1 MGTTAGGVTESCG
14 IGWVDLGTGYVF
26 VCGVSSPESNLQAS
40 AVPLSI
46 NDVELAAWLREGIDA
61 HAIVAITDAKG
72 VIVFANDRF
81 CEVSGYK
88 REELIGKTHR
98 ILKSGEHPDEFY
110 ADLWTTIAAG
120 KVWHGLICNRAKGGN
135 LYWVESTLVPLPGAD
150 GKPKYYLALRT
161 DVSRLKRAEETN
173 ARLVDEVSNW
183 AEELRQTQAQL
194 ALFSEQ
200 APIGLSWREIDRDGR
215 PGVNHVNGKFC
226 ELIGMTA
233 EEARDI
239 ENVRRATHPDDW
251 NVQEK
256 LTEDLYQGRR
266 DRFAMDKRYIHRDG
280 RTVWATLTVVVLRNG
295 HGHVT
300 HHFAMLEDIT
310 ARRAAEEE
318 LRRSESRWRTYLGT
332 ASEILYALTPEHRFK
347 FVSEAWTTKLGHA
360 TQAVIGR
367 EFTEFVHPE
376 DQAICRQ
383 FIHAVM
389 EGEPHAN
396 LIEYRAQ
403 HADGR
408 WVWHA
413 STGSAYIDRDGR
425 HAYFGVGRDISIRR
439 QAQDE
444 LKAALARREE
454 LERIV
459 NRSPS
464 VVVLWRAD
472 GGQWP
477 VEFVSAS
484 VKQFG
489 YTPEQFTGRQLLF
502 TDITHPEDRERV
514 LAEVAAHAEAKDPEY
529 NQSYRI
535 VCADGSVRWVD
546 DHTVVRRNAEGQVT
560 HHEGLISDVTDRHQ
574 AEEAEKAARERDL
587 RVAADIQQHLRPRV
601 FPDLSEVEIEM
612 FSASTM
618 HIGGDYFDVM
628 KVDERHWAFVIA
640 DVSGKGAG
648 AALMMAECRAT
659 LRLCASGELSPAAVI
674 RRLNR
679 AIQPDM
685 RPGMFITLFY
695 GILDLDTNALKYVRA
710 GHEDMIV
717 MRKGATAPELLHGEG
732 LAVGLDDGSI
742 FDDMIEEKEV
752 ALNPGDVVALYTD
765 GITEAR
771 NAAGEEFGRD
781 RLAAALLRN
790 EDKPLSEVVKRVD
803 RFARQFSALVPR
815 HDDSTLLLFRPR

>member
-1 MGTTAGGVTESCG
+1 M
-14 IGWVDLGTGYVF
+14 
-26 VCGVSSPESNLQAS
+26 SSPDSNRSPSVAS
-40 AVPLSI
+40 LNIA
-46 NDVELAAWLREGIDA
+46 DVELATWLRKGVDE

-81 CEVSGYK
+81 CEISGYS
-88 REELIGKTHR
+88 RGELIGNTHR
-98 ILKSGEHPDEFY
+98 LLKSDVHSPEFY
-110 ADLWTTIAAG
+110 ADLWGTIVG
-120 KVWHGLICNRAKGGN
+120 GRVWRGTICNRSKSGK
-135 LYWVESTLVPLPGAD
+135 LYWVESTLVPFSGED
-150 GKPKYYLALRT
+150 GRSKFYLALRT
-161 DVSRLKRAEETN
+161 DVTPLKEAEEKN
-173 ARLVDEVSNW
+173 ARLAAEVT
-183 AEELRQTQAQL
+183 ARAAELRQTQAQL
-194 ALFSEQ
+194 VLFSEQ
-200 APIGLSWREIDRDGR
+200 APIGLSWREISPEGT
-215 PGVNHVNGKFC
+215 PGINHVNGKFC
-226 ELIGMTA
+226 ELIGMSA

-251 NVQEK
+251 AVQER
-256 LTEDLYQGRR
+256 LTKELYDGRR
-266 DRFAMDKRYIHRDG
+266 DRFSLDKRYLHRNG
-280 RTVWATLTVVVLRNG
+280 AVLWSTLTVVVLRDDAG
-295 HGHVT
+295 RVT

-310 ARRAAEEE
+310 ARRAAEDE

-347 FVSEAWTTKLGHA
+347 FVSQAWTAKLGHP
-360 TQAVIGR
+360 TEAVIGR

-376 DQAICRQ
+376 DQVACHQ
-383 FIHAVM
+383 FIRAVM
-389 EGEPHAN
+389 AGEEHAN
-396 LIEYRAQ
+396 LVEYRAQ

-425 HAYFGVGRDISIRR
+425 HAYFGVGRDISLRR

-454 LERIV
+454 LERII

-472 GGQWP
+472 AGQWP

-502 TDITHPEDRERV
+502 TDITHPDDRERV
-514 LAEVAAHAEAKDPEY
+514 LAEVSAHAEAGDPEY

-546 DHTVVRRNAEGQVT
+546 DHTVVRRDGEGKVS
-560 HHEGLISDVTDRHQ
+560 HHEGLISDVTARHQ
-574 AEEAEKAARERDL
+574 AEESERAARERDL
-587 RVAADIQQHLRPRV
+587 RVAADIQQHLRPRI
-601 FPDLSEVEIEM
+601 FPDLSEVEIET

-618 HIGGDYFDVM
+618 HIGGDYFDVL

-659 LRLCASGELSPAAVI
+659 LRLCTAGELSPAAVI

-685 RPGMFITLFY
+685 RPGMFIALFY
-695 GILDLDTNALKYVRA
+695 GILDLDTNALRYVRA
-710 GHEDMIV
+710 GHEDMLLI
-717 MRKGATAPELLHGEG
+717 RKGSGTPELLHGEG
-732 LAVGLDDGSI
+732 LAVGLDDGAI
-742 FDDMIEEKEV
+742 FDDMIEEREA
-752 ALNPGDVVALYTD
+752 ALNPGDLVALYTD

-771 NAAGEEFGRD
+771 NAAGDEFGRD
-781 RLAAALLRN
+781 RLATALVRN
-790 EDKPLSEVVKRVD
+790 EDRPLSEVVKRVD

>member
-1 MGTTAGGVTESCG
+1 M
-14 IGWVDLGTGYVF
+14 
-26 VCGVSSPESNLQAS
+26 SSPESQS
-40 AVPLSI
+40 PVSVTPLSI
-46 NDVELAAWLREGIDA
+46 NDVEFATWLRKGVDA
-61 HAIVAITDAKG
+61 HAIVAITDANG
-72 VIVFANDRF
+72 VIAFANDRF
-81 CEVSGYK
+81 CAVSGYA

-98 ILKSGEHPDEFY
+98 ILKSGAHPDEFY
-110 ADLWTTIAAG
+110 ADLWRTITAG
-120 KVWHGLICNRAKGGN
+120 KVWHGMICNRAKGGGQ
-135 LYWVESTLVPLPGAD
+135 YWVESTLVPLLGPD
-150 GKPKYYLALRT
+150 GRPKFYLALRT
-161 DVSRLKRAEETN
+161 DVTSLKQTEEKN
-173 ARLVDEVSNW
+173 ARLAAEVTAR

-200 APIGLSWREIDRDGR
+200 APIGLSWREINRDGK
-215 PGVNHVNGKFC
+215 PGANHVNGKFC

-251 NVQEK
+251 AVQEK
-256 LTEDLYQGRR
+256 LTAELYQGRR
-266 DRFAMDKRYIHRDG
+266 DRFALDKRYLHRNG
-280 RTVWATLTVVVLRNG
+280 TVVWSTLTVVVLRDG
-295 HGHVT
+295 AGHVT

-310 ARRAAEEE
+310 ARRAAEDE

-332 ASEILYALTPEHRFK
+332 ASEILYALTPEQRFK
-347 FVSEAWTTKLGHA
+347 FLSAAWTAKLGHP
-360 TQAVIGR
+360 TDSVMGR
-367 EFTEFVHPE
+367 EFTEFVHPD
-376 DQAICRQ
+376 DQAACRE
-383 FIHAVM
+383 FIDAVM
-389 EGEPHAN
+389 SGRPHAN
-396 LIEYRAQ
+396 MIEYRAR

-408 WVWHA
+408 WIWHA

-425 HAYFGVGRDISIRR
+425 HAYFGVGRDISLRR

-444 LKAALARREE
+444 LKASLARREE
-454 LERIV
+454 LERII

-472 GGQWP
+472 RGQWP

-489 YTPEQFTGRQLLF
+489 YAPEQFTGRQLLF

-514 LAEVAAHAEAKDPEY
+514 QAEVAAHAEAGDPEY

-535 VCADGSVRWVD
+535 VCADSSVRWVD
-546 DHTVVRRNAEGQVT
+546 DHTVVRRDAEGRVT

-574 AEEAEKAARERDL
+574 AEEAERNARERDL

-618 HIGGDYFDVM
+618 HIGGDYFDVL

-659 LRLCASGELSPAAVI
+659 LRLCASGELSPATVI

-717 MRKGATAPELLHGEG
+717 MRKGSTVPELLHGEG
-732 LAVGLDDGSI
+732 LAVGLDDGAI

-752 ALNPGDVVALYTD
+752 ALNPGDLVALYTD

-771 NAAGEEFGRD
+771 NAAGDEFGRD
-781 RLAAALLRN
+781 RLAAALVRN
-790 EDKPLSEVVKRVD
+790 EEKPLSELVKRVD

>member
-1 MGTTAGGVTESCG
+1 M
-14 IGWVDLGTGYVF
+14 
-26 VCGVSSPESNLQAS
+26 SSLDPHPA
-40 AVPLSI
+40 APVPVPLNIS
-46 NDVELAAWLREGIDA
+46 DTELAAWMRHGIDE

-72 VIVFANDRF
+72 VIVFANEKF
-81 CEVSGYK
+81 CRISGYT
-88 REELIGKTHR
+88 REELLGNTHR
-98 ILKSGEHPDEFY
+98 LLKSGVHAPQFY
-110 ADLWTTIAAG
+110 KDLWSTISG
-120 KVWHGLICNRAKGGN
+120 GRVWHGMICNRGKDDRF
-135 LYWVESTLVPLPGAD
+135 YWVESTIVPLLGPD
-150 GKPKYYLALRT
+150 ERPRYYLALRT
-161 DVSRLKRAEETN
+161 DVTSLKQAEERN
-173 ARLVDEVSNW
+173 LRLAGEVSAG

-194 ALFSEQ
+194 ALFSEH
-200 APIGLSWREIDRDGR
+200 APIGLSWREITREGT
-215 PGVNHVNGKFC
+215 PGINHVNGKFC
-226 ELIGMTA
+226 ELIGMSA

-239 ENVRRATHPDDW
+239 ENVRKRTHPDDW
-251 NVQEK
+251 AIQEK
-256 LTEDLYQGRR
+256 LTEELYQGRR
-266 DRFAMDKRYIHRDG
+266 DRFALDKRYLHKDG
-280 RTVWATLTVVVLRNG
+280 TVVWTTLTVVVLRDVA
-295 HGHVT
+295 GHVT

-310 ARRAAEEE
+310 ARRAAEDE

-347 FVSEAWTTKLGHA
+347 FVSPAWTTKLGHP
-360 TQAVIGR
+360 TDAVIGR
-367 EFTEFVHPE
+367 EFTEFVHPDDRE
-376 DQAICRQ
+376 TCRQ
-383 FIHAVM
+383 FISKIM
-389 EGEPHAN
+389 TGESHVTH
-396 LIEYRAQ
+396 IEYRAQ

-425 HAYFGVGRDISIRR
+425 HAYFGVGRDISLRR

-444 LKAALARREE
+444 LKASLARREE
-454 LERIV
+454 LERII

-472 GGQWP
+472 GGLWP

-484 VKQFG
+484 IKQFG
-489 YTPEQFTGRQLLF
+489 YTPEQFIGRQLLF

-514 LAEVAAHAEAKDPEY
+514 LAEVAAHAEAGDPEY

-535 VCADGSVRWVD
+535 VCADGSIRWVD
-546 DHTVVRRNAEGQVT
+546 DHTVVRRDASGHVT
-560 HHEGLISDVTDRHQ
+560 HHEGLISDATTRVQ
-574 AEEAEKAARERDL
+574 AEEAERAARERDL

-612 FSASTM
+612 FSSSTM
-618 HIGGDYFDVM
+618 HIGGDYFDVL

-659 LRLCASGELSPAAVI
+659 LRLCAPGELSPAAVI

-685 RPGMFITLFY
+685 RPGMFIALFY
-695 GILDLDTNALKYVRA
+695 GILDLDTNALRYVRA
-710 GHEDMIV
+710 GHEEMLLV
-717 MRKGATAPELLHGEG
+717 RKGATATELLHGEG
-732 LAVGLDDGSI
+732 LAVGLDDGGI
-742 FDDMIEEKEV
+742 FDEMIEEREV
-752 ALNPGDVVALYTD
+752 PLNPGDLVALYTD

-771 NAAGEEFGRD
+771 NAAGDEFGRD
-781 RLAAALLRN
+781 RLSAALLRN
-790 EDKPLSEVVKRVD
+790 EEKPLSEVVKRID

>member
-1 MGTTAGGVTESCG
+1 M
-14 IGWVDLGTGYVF
+14 
-26 VCGVSSPESNLQAS
+26 SSLDPNRSPS
-40 AVPLSI
+40 AAPLAI
-46 NDVELAAWLREGIDA
+46 NDVELAAWLRKGVDE

-81 CEVSGYK
+81 CEISGYS
-88 REELIGKTHR
+88 RAELIGNSHR
-98 ILKSGEHPDEFY
+98 LLRSGVHPAEFY
-110 ADLWTTIAAG
+110 AELWRTIAAG
-120 KVWHGLICNRAKGGN
+120 RVWRGMICNRSKSGK
-135 LYWVESTLVPLPGAD
+135 LYWVESTLVPLPGED
-150 GKPKYYLALRT
+150 GRPKFYLALRT
-161 DVSRLKRAEETN
+161 DVTPLKEAEEKN
-173 ARLVDEVSNW
+173 ARLATEVTAR

-200 APIGLSWREIDRDGR
+200 APIGLSWREISREGT
-215 PGVNHVNGKFC
+215 PGINHVNGKFC
-226 ELIGMTA
+226 ELIGMSA

-251 NVQEK
+251 AVQDK
-256 LTEDLYQGRR
+256 LTKELYEGRR
-266 DRFAMDKRYIHRDG
+266 DRFSLDKRYLHRNG
-280 RTVWATLTVVVLRNG
+280 NVVWTTLTVVVLRDG
-295 HGHVT
+295 SGHVT

-310 ARRAAEEE
+310 ARRAAEDE

-347 FVSEAWTTKLGHA
+347 FVSQAWTAKLGHP
-360 TQAVIGR
+360 TEAVIGR

-376 DQAICRQ
+376 DQAACHQ
-383 FIHAVM
+383 FISAVM
-389 EGEPHAN
+389 AGEPHAN
-396 LIEYRAQ
+396 IVEYRAQ

-425 HAYFGVGRDISIRR
+425 HAYFGVGRDISLRR

-454 LERIV
+454 LERII

-472 GGQWP
+472 AGQWP

-489 YTPEQFTGRQLLF
+489 YAPEQFTGRQLLF
-502 TDITHPEDRERV
+502 TDITHPDDRERV
-514 LAEVAAHAEAKDPEY
+514 LAEVAAHAEAGDPEY

-546 DHTVVRRNAEGQVT
+546 DHTVVRRDADGKVT
-560 HHEGLISDVTDRHQ
+560 HHEGLISDVTARHQ
-574 AEEAEKAARERDL
+574 AEEAERAARERDL

-601 FPDLSEVEIEM
+601 FPDLSEVEIET

-618 HIGGDYFDVM
+618 HIGGDYFDVL

-659 LRLCASGELSPAAVI
+659 LRLCAAGELSPATVI

-695 GILDLDTNALKYVRA
+695 GILDLDTNALRYVRA
-710 GHEDMIV
+710 GHEDMLV
-717 MRKGATAPELLHGEG
+717 LRKGSGAAELLHGEG

-742 FDDMIEEKEV
+742 FDDMIEEKEI
-752 ALNPGDVVALYTD
+752 ALNAGDLVALYTD

-771 NAAGEEFGRD
+771 NSAGDEFGRD
-781 RLAAALLRN
+781 RLAAALVRN
-790 EDKPLSEVVKRVD
+790 EDRPLSEVVKRVD

>member
-1 MGTTAGGVTESCG
+1 MLP
-14 IGWVDLGTGYVF
+14 D
-26 VCGVSSPESNLQAS
+26 PQPQAS
-40 AVPLSI
+40 VAPLNI
-46 NDVELAAWLREGIDA
+46 NDVELAAWLRQGLDQ
-61 HAIVAITDAKG
+61 HAIVAITDARG
-72 VIVFANDRF
+72 VIVFVNDRF
-81 CEVSGYK
+81 CEISGYS
-88 REELIGKTHR
+88 REELIGRTHR
-98 ILKSGEHPDEFY
+98 IVKSDAHDAEFF
-110 ADLWTTIAAG
+110 ADLWRTIASG
-120 KVWHGLICNRAKGGN
+120 NVWRGLICNRTKNGS
-135 LYWVESTLVPLPGAD
+135 LYWVESTLTPLLGDNGRPR
-150 GKPKYYLALRT
+150 YYLALRT
-161 DVSRLKRAEETN
+161 DVTALKLTEQRN
-173 ARLVDEVSNW
+173 ARLVDEVR
-183 AEELRQTQAQL
+183 AGARELRDTQAQL
-194 ALFSEQ
+194 AVFSEQ
-200 APIGLSWREIDRDGR
+200 APIGLSWREFEREGR
-215 PGVNHVNGKFC
+215 PGANHVNQKFC
-226 ELIGMTA
+226 ELIGLTI

-251 NVQEK
+251 AVQEL
-256 LTEDLYQGRR
+256 LTAELYQGKR
-266 DRFAMDKRYIHRDG
+266 DRFSLNKRYLHRDG
-280 RTVWATLTVVVLRNG
+280 RVVWSSLTVVVLRDSTG
-295 HGHVT
+295 QVT

-310 ARRAAEEE
+310 ARREAEDE

-347 FVSEAWTTKLGHA
+347 FVSTAWTAKLGHP
-360 TQAVIGR
+360 TEAVIGR
-367 EFTEFVHPE
+367 EFTDFVHPE
-376 DQAICRQ
+376 DQAVCRQ
-383 FIHAVM
+383 FIDAVM
-389 EGEPHAN
+389 DGEPHET
-396 LIEYRAQ
+396 LVEYRMQ

-425 HAYFGVGRDISIRR
+425 HAYFGVGRDISLRR

-444 LKAALARREE
+444 LKASLARREE
-454 LERIV
+454 LERII

-472 GGQWP
+472 EGQWP

-484 VKQFG
+484 VRQFG
-489 YTPEQFTGRQLLF
+489 YAPEQFMGRQLLF
-502 TDITHPEDRERV
+502 TDITHPDDRERV
-514 LAEVAAHAEAKDPEY
+514 QGELAVHAEAGDTEY

-546 DHTVVRRNAEGQVT
+546 DHTVVRRDAEGRVT

-574 AEEAEKAARERDL
+574 AEEVERAARERDL
-587 RVAADIQQHLRPRV
+587 RVAADIQQHLRPRI

-618 HIGGDYFDVM
+618 HIGGDYFDVL
-628 KVDERHWAFVIA
+628 KVDERHWSFVIA

-659 LRLCASGELSPAAVI
+659 LRLCVACELSPAAVI

-685 RPGMFITLFY
+685 RPGMFIALFY
-695 GILDLDTNALKYVRA
+695 GILDLDTNVLRYVRA
-710 GHEDMIV
+710 GHEEMLLI
-717 MRKGATAPELLHGEG
+717 RKGASAPELLRGEG
-732 LAVGLDDGSI
+732 LAVGLDDGGI
-742 FDDMIEEKEV
+742 FDDMIEEREV
-752 ALNPGDVVALYTD
+752 ALNPGDMVALYTD

-771 NAAGEEFGRD
+771 NPAGEEFGRD
-781 RLAAALLRN
+781 RLAAALVRN